1 MTYFQPATSLCFQI
15 STTFADLHDTPQR
28 MAAKGVIREI
38 LDWRTAREFFYWK
51 VRRRILEFD
60 VEKKL
65 KAANKLV

>member
-1 MTYFQPATSLCFQI
+1 
-15 STTFADLHDTPQR
+15 

>member
-1 MTYFQPATSLCFQI
+1 MFQI

-38 LDWRTAREFFYWK
+38 LDWKNAREFFYWK
-51 VRRRILEFD
+51 VKRRILEFD

-65 KAANKLV
+65 KTANKLVVS